1 MSYVEEST
9 VIDETIYDLINEAFD
24 NEREYKDAKYRNS
37 IFTEHNE
44 YFVKTDDG
52 SYSIK
57 SKEINHKVETLHTST
72 GAISESFEKFIKPL
86 KLNYDEDIAILDIC
100 AGLGYNSSA
109 AIDDF
114 LKNSDGSTNLHID
127 MLEISKPTLAAG
139 LMVPSPIEAHD
150 ITKRAIEQSLI
161 DCDYA
166 SLELEETVIPSNI
179 DLKIHI
185 DDARQVI
192 QKLEDNT
199 YDAIFLD
206 PFSQNMSPELVSLE
220 FFKEFRRVIKDNG
233 IVCTYTS
240 SSPVRM
246 AFIKMALSDVGIP
259 FRDPNLNLSSQEI
272 LDNRT
277 EERHNAR
284 HNTKISSAV
293 KTPIFLG
300 QVMDDEPLKRRVER
314 NLAKMNIPGVLSNE
328 AFYIVEPEND
338 YKEEYL
344 EDNNTRTR
352 VLEMMKRLAE
362 IKNKRN
368 MPIKQYADELSKR
381 TGIETVEYTEIT
393 DINQYDTIVYLAPLY
408 AGSVMG
414 LKKTL
419 NKIRNVQD
427 KKLIVGTVGLADP
440 NDKRNR
446 EGIMNGIK
454 EQVHG
459 CIYNKARV
467 YFLRGAIDY
476 SHLNL
481 KHKTMMAFIHRKV
494 KGMKEE
500 EMTAEIKA
508 VIETYGKNVSYI
520 DFDALNPIMDEIQ

>member
-9 VIDETIYDLINEAFD
+9 VIDETIYDLINEAFE
-24 NEREYKDAKYRNS
+24 NERKHLDAKYRNS
-37 IFTEHNE
+37 IFTQYNE

-57 SKEINHKVETLHTST
+57 SREINHKVETLHTST

-114 LKNSDGSTNLHID
+114 LRNADGSTRLHID

-150 ITKRAIEQSLI
+150 ITKRAIENALI
-161 DCDYA
+161 ECDYA
-166 SLELEETVIPSNI
+166 SLELEDASIPENI

-192 QKLEDNT
+192 QKLPDNS

-233 IVCTYTS
+233 IVATYTS
-240 SSPVRM
+240 SAPVRM
-246 AFIKMALSDVGIP
+246 AFIEADFYVSLGPIFGRFQGGTLASPSPKNLTKSLVKNDEIKMALSDVGIP
-259 FRDPNLNLSSQEI
+259 FRDPNLDLSSQEI

-277 EERHNAR
+277 EERHMAR

-300 QVMDDEPLKRRVER
+300 QKMDDEPLKRRVER
-314 NLAKMNIPGVLSNE
+314 NLVKMNIPGVLSEE
-328 AFYIVEPEND
+328 ALYIVGPEND
-338 YKEEYL
+338 YQEEYL

-352 VLEMMKRLAE
+352 VLEMIKRLDE
-362 IKNKRN
+362 VKN
-368 MPIKQYADELSKR
+368 
-381 TGIETVEYTEIT
+381 
-393 DINQYDTIVYLAPLY
+393 
-408 AGSVMG
+408 
-414 LKKTL
+414 
-419 NKIRNVQD
+419 NKV
-427 KKLIVGTVGLADP
+427 
-440 NDKRNR
+440 
-446 EGIMNGIK
+446 
-454 EQVHG
+454 
-459 CIYNKARV
+459 
-467 YFLRGAIDY
+467 
-476 SHLNL
+476 
-481 KHKTMMAFIHRKV
+481 
-494 KGMKEE
+494 
-500 EMTAEIKA
+500 
-508 VIETYGKNVSYI
+508 
-520 DFDALNPIMDEIQ
+520 DFRS

>member
-24 NEREYKDAKYRNS
+24 NERKFKDAKYRNS
-37 IFTEHNE
+37 IFTGHKE

-100 AGLGYNSSA
+100 AGLGYNTSA

-114 LKNSDGSTNLHID
+114 LKNTDGSTNLKID
-127 MLEISKPTLAAG
+127 LLEISKPTLAAG
-139 LMVPSPIEAHD
+139 LMVPSPIKAHD
-150 ITKRAIEQSLI
+150 ITKKAIENALL

-166 SLELEETVIPSNI
+166 SLQLEDEVIPSNI
-179 DLKIHI
+179 DLNIHI

-206 PFSQNMSPELVSLE
+206 PFSQNMSPELVSVD

-240 SSPVRM
+240 SAPVRM
-246 AFIKMALSDVGIP
+246 GFIEADFYVSLGPIFGRFQGGTLASPNPKNLTKSLPKNDEIKMALSDVGIP
-259 FRDPNLNLSSQEI
+259 FRDPNLNLSSKEI

-277 EERHNAR
+277 EERHLAR

-300 QVMDDEPLKRRVER
+300 QEMDDEPLKRRVER
-314 NLAKMNIPGVLSNE
+314 NLAKMNIPGVLSKE

-338 YKEEYL
+338 YQEEYL
-344 EDNNTRTR
+344 EDNNTRIR
-352 VLEMMKRLAE
+352 VLEMVKRLDE
-362 IKNKRN
+362 IKNK
-368 MPIKQYADELSKR
+368 S
-381 TGIETVEYTEIT
+381 
-393 DINQYDTIVYLAPLY
+393 
-408 AGSVMG
+408 
-414 LKKTL
+414 
-419 NKIRNVQD
+419 
-427 KKLIVGTVGLADP
+427 
-440 NDKRNR
+440 
-446 EGIMNGIK
+446 
-454 EQVHG
+454 
-459 CIYNKARV
+459 
-467 YFLRGAIDY
+467 
-476 SHLNL
+476 
-481 KHKTMMAFIHRKV
+481 
-494 KGMKEE
+494 
-500 EMTAEIKA
+500 
-508 VIETYGKNVSYI
+508 
-520 DFDALNPIMDEIQ
+520 

>member
-37 IFTEHNE
+37 IFSKYND

-86 KLNYDEDIAILDIC
+86 KLDYGEDIAILDIC

-114 LKNSDGSTNLHID
+114 MKNSDRNLHID

-150 ITKRAIEQSLI
+150 ITKKAIEQSLI

-166 SLELEETVIPSNI
+166 SLELEETAIPENI

-246 AFIKMALSDVGIP
+246 AFIEADFYVSLGPIFGRFQGGTLASPNPKNLTKSLPKNDEIKMALSDVGIP

-368 MPIKQYADELSKR
+368 MPIKE
-381 TGIETVEYTEIT
+381 
-393 DINQYDTIVYLAPLY
+393 
-408 AGSVMG
+408 
-414 LKKTL
+414 
-419 NKIRNVQD
+419 
-427 KKLIVGTVGLADP
+427 
-440 NDKRNR
+440 
-446 EGIMNGIK
+446 NG
-454 EQVHG
+454 E
-459 CIYNKARV
+459 
-467 YFLRGAIDY
+467 
-476 SHLNL
+476 
-481 KHKTMMAFIHRKV
+481 
-494 KGMKEE
+494 
-500 EMTAEIKA
+500 
-508 VIETYGKNVSYI
+508 
-520 DFDALNPIMDEIQ
+520 

>member
-72 GAISESFEKFIKPL
+72 GAISESFEKFIKSL

-246 AFIKMALSDVGIP
+246 AFIEADFYVSLGPIFGRFQGGTLASPNPKNLTKSLPKNDEIKMALSDVGIP

-368 MPIKQYADELSKR
+368 MPIKE
-381 TGIETVEYTEIT
+381 
-393 DINQYDTIVYLAPLY
+393 
-408 AGSVMG
+408 
-414 LKKTL
+414 
-419 NKIRNVQD
+419 
-427 KKLIVGTVGLADP
+427 
-440 NDKRNR
+440 
-446 EGIMNGIK
+446 NG
-454 EQVHG
+454 E
-459 CIYNKARV
+459 
-467 YFLRGAIDY
+467 
-476 SHLNL
+476 
-481 KHKTMMAFIHRKV
+481 
-494 KGMKEE
+494 
-500 EMTAEIKA
+500 
-508 VIETYGKNVSYI
+508 
-520 DFDALNPIMDEIQ
+520 

>member
-37 IFTEHNE
+37 IFSKYND

-86 KLNYDEDIAILDIC
+86 KLDYGEDIAILDIC

-114 LKNSDGSTNLHID
+114 IKNSDGTTRLHID

-150 ITKRAIEQSLI
+150 ITKKAIEQSLI
-161 DCDYA
+161 DCEYA
-166 SLELEETVIPSNI
+166 SLELESTEIPSNI

-192 QKLEDNT
+192 QKLPDAT

-206 PFSQNMSPELVSLE
+206 PFSQNMSPELVSVD
-220 FFKEFRRVIKDNG
+220 FFKEFRRVIKENG

-240 SSPVRM
+240 SAPVRM
-246 AFIKMALSDVGIP
+246 GFIEADFYVSLGPIFGRFQGGTLASPNPKNLTKSLPKNDEIKMALSDVGIP
-259 FRDPNLNLSSQEI
+259 FRDPNLNLSSKEI

-314 NLAKMNIPGVLSNE
+314 NLVKMNIPGVLSKE

-352 VLEMMKRLAE
+352 VLEMMKRLDE
-362 IKNKRN
+362 IKNKR
-368 MPIKQYADELSKR
+368 
-381 TGIETVEYTEIT
+381 
-393 DINQYDTIVYLAPLY
+393 DI
-408 AGSVMG
+408 S
-414 LKKTL
+414 LK
-419 NKIRNVQD
+419 
-427 KKLIVGTVGLADP
+427 
-440 NDKRNR
+440 
-446 EGIMNGIK
+446 ENG
-454 EQVHG
+454 E
-459 CIYNKARV
+459 
-467 YFLRGAIDY
+467 
-476 SHLNL
+476 
-481 KHKTMMAFIHRKV
+481 
-494 KGMKEE
+494 
-500 EMTAEIKA
+500 
-508 VIETYGKNVSYI
+508 
-520 DFDALNPIMDEIQ
+520 

>member
-192 QKLEDNT
+192 QKLPDNT

-246 AFIKMALSDVGIP
+246 AFIEADFYVSLGPIFGRFQGGTLASPNPKNLTKSLPKNDEIKMALSDVGIP
-259 FRDPNLNLSSQEI
+259 FRDPDLNLSSQEI

-293 KTPIFLG
+293 KTPIFLC
-300 QVMDDEPLKRRVER
+300 QEMDDEPLKRRVER
-314 NLAKMNIPGVLSNE
+314 NLAKMNIPGVLSDE
-328 AFYIVEPEND
+328 ALYIVEVEND
-338 YKEEYL
+338 YMEEYL

-352 VLEMMKRLAE
+352 VLEMMKRLDE
-362 IKNKRN
+362 IKNKKK
-368 MPIKQYADELSKR
+368 MS
-381 TGIETVEYTEIT
+381 
-393 DINQYDTIVYLAPLY
+393 IN
-408 AGSVMG
+408 
-414 LKKTL
+414 
-419 NKIRNVQD
+419 
-427 KKLIVGTVGLADP
+427 
-440 NDKRNR
+440 
-446 EGIMNGIK
+446 ENG
-454 EQVHG
+454 E
-459 CIYNKARV
+459 
-467 YFLRGAIDY
+467 
-476 SHLNL
+476 
-481 KHKTMMAFIHRKV
+481 
-494 KGMKEE
+494 
-500 EMTAEIKA
+500 
-508 VIETYGKNVSYI
+508 
-520 DFDALNPIMDEIQ
+520 

>member
-1 MSYVEEST
+1 MTYVEEAS
-9 VIDETIYDLINEAFD
+9 VIDETIYDLINQAFD
-24 NEREYKDAKYRNS
+24 NERKYDDAKYRNS
-37 IFTEHNE
+37 IFKEHKD

-114 LKNSDGSTNLHID
+114 MKNSDGSTNLHID

-150 ITKRAIEQSLI
+150 ITKKAIEQSLI

-166 SLELEETVIPSNI
+166 SLELEETVIPRNI

-192 QKLEDNT
+192 QKLPDKT

-206 PFSQNMSPELVSLE
+206 PFSQNMSPELVSVE
-220 FFKEFRRVIKDNG
+220 FFREFRRVIKDDG

-240 SSPVRM
+240 SAPVRM
-246 AFIKMALSDVGIP
+246 GFIEADFYVSLGPIFGRFQGGTLASPSPKNLTKSLPKNDEIKMALSDVGIP
-259 FRDPNLNLSSQEI
+259 FRDPNLNLSSKEI

-277 EERHNAR
+277 EERHLAR

-293 KTPIFLG
+293 KTPIFLA
-300 QVMDDEPLKRRVER
+300 QEMDDEPLKRRVER
-314 NLAKMNIPGVLSNE
+314 NLAKMNIPGVLSKE
-328 AFYIVEPEND
+328 AFYIVEPMDD
-338 YKEEYL
+338 YKEEYS

-352 VLEMMKRLAE
+352 VLEMMRRLDD
-362 IKNKRN
+362 IKNK
-368 MPIKQYADELSKR
+368 
-381 TGIETVEYTEIT
+381 
-393 DINQYDTIVYLAPLY
+393 
-408 AGSVMG
+408 
-414 LKKTL
+414 
-419 NKIRNVQD
+419 
-427 KKLIVGTVGLADP
+427 
-440 NDKRNR
+440 
-446 EGIMNGIK
+446 
-454 EQVHG
+454 
-459 CIYNKARV
+459 
-467 YFLRGAIDY
+467 
-476 SHLNL
+476 
-481 KHKTMMAFIHRKV
+481 KV
-494 KGMKEE
+494 
-500 EMTAEIKA
+500 I
-508 VIETYGKNVSYI
+508 
-520 DFDALNPIMDEIQ
+520 